1 MAAGSPPTNV
11 DLEESQQAET
21 LRVII
26 PFAVLAV
33 LAVCARF
40 VARRIQKLRYG
51 LDDYLMVQ
59 LGSGKHVAAVPLENI
74 PLYLKCLFAYEL
86 IYASAILTIK
96 LCILSFY
103 RRIFAVAEFKI
114 LSSIVVAVVI
124 AWWIA
129 VVLVSIFSC
138 HPINGFWDATV
149 KPRCINTEAF
159 FVGNAVPNIVT
170 DIIILLLP
178 IRMIWRL
185 RVSKDQ
191 KLALSFVF
199 MLGGLVIISSC
210 IRLREQFKVHDPDFT
225 WAMNGTVI
233 WTSLEPSFAVISA
246 CLPTLRPLAMRI
258 FPTRFSSNAHSGVGQ
273 AYPRYTAGSE
283 GTGSERGFNTS
294 SSTSERDCRMKTT
307 ATSDHRTIDPERDT
321 VLLNQISVRKD
332 IHLKSEKA

>member
-1 MAAGSPPTNV
+1 M
-11 DLEESQQAET
+11 LRSQQ
-21 LRVII
+21 
-26 PFAVLAV
+26 
-33 LAVCARF
+33 
-40 VARRIQKLRYG
+40 Q
-51 LDDYLMVQ
+51 
-59 LGSGKHVAAVPLENI
+59 
-74 PLYLKCLFAYEL
+74 CLFAYEL

-129 VVLVSIFSC
+129 IVLVSIFSC

-185 RVSKDQ
+185 HVSRDQ

-199 MLGGLVIISSC
+199 MLGGL
-210 IRLREQFKVHDPDFT
+210 
-225 WAMNGTVI
+225 
-233 WTSLEPSFAVISA
+233 
-246 CLPTLRPLAMRI
+246 
-258 FPTRFSSNAHSGVGQ
+258 
-273 AYPRYTAGSE
+273 
-283 GTGSERGFNTS
+283 
-294 SSTSERDCRMKTT
+294 
-307 ATSDHRTIDPERDT
+307 
-321 VLLNQISVRKD
+321 
-332 IHLKSEKA
+332 